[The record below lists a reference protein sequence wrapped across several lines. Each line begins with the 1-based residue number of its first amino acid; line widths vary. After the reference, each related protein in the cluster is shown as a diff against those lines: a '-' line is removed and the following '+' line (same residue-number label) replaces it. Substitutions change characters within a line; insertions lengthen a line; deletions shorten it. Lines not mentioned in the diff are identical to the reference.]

1 MRNLCNREVTR
12 YKTKTDEW
20 TWLRGERWEES
31 TIILNKCCLNYYMQ
45 VSHLIQAPI
54 SRFSEWHH
62 QSPRQLNQKSR
73 SYCGLPGAL
82 LLQPMCHESV
92 YCNWRP
98 FQPGLVPLLHHPSP
112 SSPHEIWIPWGPG
125 WPACSQCLEQCMAH
139 SRCTFKSFWM
149 NEWSSLPS
157 QTLLNTTIMIFPNC
171 YYVHSALWLTIL
183 RCYSH

>member
-1 MRNLCNREVTR
+1 MLPELLHAGFSLNPSSYIPFQWMAPSITTSAKPEIQEL
-12 YKTKTDEW
+12 
-20 TWLRGERWEES
+20 LR
-31 TIILNKCCLNYYMQ
+31 
-45 VSHLIQAPI
+45 P
-54 SRFSEWHH
+54 
-62 QSPRQLNQKSR
+62 PRS
-73 SYCGLPGAL
+73 SAA
-82 LLQPMCHESV
+82 LQPMCHESV
-92 YCNWRP
+92 YSNWRP

-125 WPACSQCLEQCMAH
+125 CPACSQCLEQCMAH
-139 SRCTFKSFWM
+139 SRRTFKSFWM